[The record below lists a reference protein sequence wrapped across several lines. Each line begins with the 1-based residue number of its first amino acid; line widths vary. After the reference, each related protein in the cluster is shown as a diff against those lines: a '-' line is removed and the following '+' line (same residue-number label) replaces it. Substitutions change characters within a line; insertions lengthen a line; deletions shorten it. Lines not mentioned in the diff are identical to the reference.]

1 MGAKPT
7 YRMHGGYRMPLGFP
21 PESFS
26 SAVDYCAQPGDII
39 LSTYPKCGTTWV
51 QYIVYLLLHDG
62 TPLSSSQLLGDFVPH
77 LEEIGKHAVE
87 DLSEPRAIKTHFSYA
102 MTPAHPD
109 ARYIVV
115 IRNPFDCVVSFYHHT
130 RGFDKHYKFLIGTFD
145 DFFECFL
152 VGKVDFGDYFDHLG
166 PWYRHRNDRNVLLL
180 IFEDM
185 KDDPVA
191 AVTEIAEFLELSGAK
206 DEEFLADVAQRS
218 SFDEMR
224 KGQDRW
230 SSRRPGDMPA
240 FVRKGIVGDWRNYF
254 SPEQAHRLVDKFS
267 ASAETWGFTGLW
279 SDIIRAAEQMS

>member
-1 MGAKPT
+1 
-7 YRMHGGYRMPLGFP
+7 
-21 PESFS
+21 
-26 SAVDYCAQPGDII
+26 
-39 LSTYPKCGTTWV
+39 
-51 QYIVYLLLHDG
+51 
-62 TPLSSSQLLGDFVPH
+62 
-77 LEEIGKHAVE
+77 
-87 DLSEPRAIKTHFSYA
+87 
-102 MTPAHPD
+102 
-109 ARYIVV
+109 
-115 IRNPFDCVVSFYHHT
+115 
-130 RGFDKHYKFLIGTFD
+130 
-145 DFFECFL
+145 
-152 VGKVDFGDYFDHLG
+152 
-166 PWYRHRNDRNVLLL
+166 LLL